1 MDFWKAGVINAR
13 QVDFGSRATQITRTL
28 VVSALEDSSTVR
40 MGRRLASPAH
50 QVNFKKIQVRGIAHS
65 AKPASFRGKR
75 AAQRAIPVQAR
86 LLLTKAAHDAE
97 TVQRACTMITVGALL
112 VQKEGSFRLMAL
124 EKNVGNALQDFI
136 SSMKVQ
142 QCVCR
147 ACLESTRARRRGV
160 SASTAQWVNMR
171 TNPTRLCATS
181 VILGKSLTTQLY
193 ARAALQVASK
203 RKTAQSVRRALQGP
217 SATARLSPA

>member
-1 MDFWKAGVINAR
+1 MPRGFFN
-13 QVDFGSRATQITRTL
+13 S
-28 VVSALEDSSTVR
+28 ED
-40 MGRRLASPAH
+40 GQAACFPAH

-147 ACLESTRARRRGV
+147 ACLEVPERGGAEYV
-160 SASTAQWVNMR
+160 H
-171 TNPTRLCATS
+171 RLLSGSICGQTQQDY
-181 VILGKSLTTQLY
+181 VRLLILGKSLTTQLY